1 MGRKI
6 DKSQTHLVRTV
17 DDGDWEL
24 WSFPET
30 KRAQFV
36 RRLSHPG
43 DAPCETTVALPASRT
58 ISFPAWV
65 ATNDQAVLPE
75 MLKLRLEQN
84 GLLSKNN
91 NPIDVRIVEKRE
103 NQTLALATVLQPEF
117 PKELTFEKAIRFEP
131 SAFTFALPQDRLIVW
146 REQGHLAVT
155 ATRGRNPVTFQV
167 LSDNELSESAALE
180 LRCMAYQLETQ
191 NLCDRLLGVTLWGD
205 FSRDEIERVEKH
217 LDLKVTHDTVPPPV
231 LPPDRSKLLPQ
242 EVALLHA
249 KKRRR
254 YRIRNAILLLLGLYV
269 FVVLALLA
277 SIAWQTMVADNLRR
291 QIASQAPTVKA
302 IQGTAD
308 RWTQVQWAVDP
319 KLYAVELL
327 NQVSGLLPADGLRL
341 TAFESSNGKIV
352 IKGEASNPPAAFKFS
367 EDIKAKPD
375 LQMFNWEMPN
385 PSLRADGRADFT
397 IEGVPKV
404 AKIEQK

>member
-1 MGRKI
+1 
-6 DKSQTHLVRTV
+6 V
-17 DDGDWEL
+17 
-24 WSFPET
+24 PY
-30 KRAQFV
+30 
-36 RRLSHPG
+36 
-43 DAPCETTVALPASRT
+43 ETTVALPASRT
-58 ISFPAWV
+58 ISFPAWL

-75 MLKLRLEQN
+75 MLKLRLEQQ
-84 GLLSKNN
+84 GLLGKNN
-91 NPIDVRIVEKRE
+91 NPVDVRVVETHE
-103 NQTLALATVLQPEF
+103 SQTLALATVLQPEF

-131 SAFTFALPQDRLIVW
+131 SAFTFSLPQDRLVIW

-155 ATRGRNPVTFQV
+155 ATRGRHPVMFQV

-180 LRCMAYQLETQ
+180 LRCMTYQLQTQ
-191 NLCDRLLGVTLWGD
+191 NLCDKLLGVTLWGD
-205 FSRDEIERVEKH
+205 FSREEIERVEKH
-217 LDLKVTHDTVPPPV
+217 LDLKVTHDAVPPPV

-254 YRIRNAILLLLGLYV
+254 HRIRNLILLLLGLYL
-269 FVVLALLA
+269 FLVLAVLA
-277 SIAWQTMVADNLRR
+277 SIAWETVRANNLRNEL
-291 QIASQAPTVKA
+291 AGQAPTVKA

-327 NQVSGLLPADGLRL
+327 NQVSELLPADGLRL
-341 TAFESSNGKIV
+341 TAFESAKGKIV

-367 EDIKAKPD
+367 EDIKARPD
-375 LQMFNWEMPN
+375 LRMFTWEMPN

-404 AKIEQK
+404 AKIE